1 MQGLIFLGLW
11 IGGALLAR
19 EMAHV
24 RRRSPAWAGIALLIS
39 PIPVIIILLLIGTAN
54 IERRA

>member
-1 MQGLIFLGLW
+1 LW